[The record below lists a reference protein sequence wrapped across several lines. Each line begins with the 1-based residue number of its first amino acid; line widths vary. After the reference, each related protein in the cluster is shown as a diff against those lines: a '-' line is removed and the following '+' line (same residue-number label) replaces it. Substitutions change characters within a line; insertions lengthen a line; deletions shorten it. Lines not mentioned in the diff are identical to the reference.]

1 MKKLIKTISILGLFA
16 LTSLNSFAQNKP
28 ENKVGDGIV
37 VKIVNHEFKPS
48 LIEVPANVSF
58 KLIIE
63 NTDSTIEEFE
73 SDDLKKE
80 KLIQAGKSITIPIK
94 GLSSGEYKFYGDFHP
109 KTAQGKIVVK

>member
-1 MKKLIKTISILGLFA
+1 MKIFYYVFLILIIS
-16 LTSLNSFAQNKP
+16 SSSFAQ
-28 ENKVGDGIV
+28 ENQQSNSNSNEFLIQIKNHKFYPDIIKVKEN
-37 VKIVNHEFKPS
+37 VK
-48 LIEVPANVSF
+48 F

-63 NTDSTIEEFE
+63 NLDSTVEEFE

-94 GLSSGEYKFYGDFHP
+94 GLSSGEYKFYGDFHQ

>member
-1 MKKLIKTISILGLFA
+1 MKLLKFISALNIFFLIFLPA
-16 LTSLNSFAQNKP
+16 FAQQKSELKAP
-28 ENKVGDGIV
+28 DSIII
-37 VKIVNHEFKPS
+37 KIVNHQFVPNI
-48 LIEVPANVSF
+48 IEVPANLSF
-58 KLIIE
+58 KLTIE

-94 GLSSGEYKFYGDFHP
+94 GLSLGEYKFYGDFHQ

>member
-1 MKKLIKTISILGLFA
+1 MKKLFITLIFTLIFSPG
-16 LTSLNSFAQNKP
+16 FAQVKSI
-28 ENKVGDGIV
+28 EKSSEDIV
-37 VKIVNHEFKPS
+37 VKIINHEFKPNI
-48 LIEVPANVSF
+48 IEVPANLNF

-80 KLIQAGKSITIPIK
+80 KLIQAGKSIIIPIK
-94 GLSSGEYKFYGDFHP
+94 GLNAGEYKFYGDFHQ

>member
-1 MKKLIKTISILGLFA
+1 MKKLFKIISVSSLFILN
-16 LTSLNSFAQNKP
+16 TLNSFAQDNKIQVP
-28 ENKVGDGIV
+28 EGITI
-37 VKIVNHEFKPS
+37 KIVNHQFQPS
-48 LIEVPANVSF
+48 IIEVPANLSF

-94 GLSSGEYKFYGDFHP
+94 GLDRGEYKFYGDFHQ
-109 KTAQGKIVVK
+109 KSAQGKIVVK